1 MDDFAL
7 ISRAKIVRMMENQL
21 NVQASMNEESR
32 LPAWYSH
39 LQWVAP
45 WQHGAQSDMTDVTL
59 NEKEDF
65 EDFTPRC

>member
-32 LPAWYSH
+32 CPHDILTYTGWLH
-39 LQWVAP
+39 DNMEHNL
-45 WQHGAQSDMTDVTL
+45 T
-59 NEKEDF
+59 
-65 EDFTPRC
+65 